1 MKTRV
6 QRLLSGLLAC
16 CLVCTVLTWNAEAAG
31 VCGFRDVPANHWAAS
46 SIQRCVELGLF
57 QGESA
62 TTFGVGHEMNRAGFT
77 VVLARLFGWETTGMD
92 VNITEVYEDVPANA
106 WYAGAA
112 AAAYTHGAL
121 TRQSASFRPD
131 EPITREELAVMLLR
145 AMGYGSMTGLFT
157 EAALPF
163 RDVTTNRG
171 YIAMA
176 YEMGLVNGMSKT
188 LFVPGRAAT
197 REQAAV
203 VLSRLYGRL
212 HPASEESMAILRT
225 DEAMPDLSGCQTVIL
240 MAGSLTGGQKP
251 QVSVNPGKTQDQ
263 ARTEAQASGKTVLL
277 GISGLASVLK
287 NGTAAVQDL
296 AQAVADG
303 GYDGLYLNISQ
314 QAWTDAPLLTQL
326 AQALRAAMPEKK
338 LYVAADAPVSGQ
350 TAPDYTALGQAADKL
365 VLRVAAYTDT
375 AAEVPVYAMEPLEH
389 ICYALGVL
397 TDQVPAGKLSLLL
410 TAAGQAKKSG
420 GKFTAADAKILET
433 LTGQGTAYY
442 SDRYACAYVETKDT
456 VAWYLDGRA
465 LTARRQLLNCFG
477 VSSLCVSTLNGTL
490 SVS

>member
-1 MKTRV
+1 MSKHV
-6 QRLLSGLLAC
+6 QRILSFVVLAALLSCLLPPSA
-16 CLVCTVLTWNAEAAG
+16 AAAG
-31 VCGFRDVPANHWAAS
+31 RFTDVPASHWAS
-46 SIQRCVELGLF
+46 SQITRAVDLGLF
-57 QGESA
+57 QGETS
-62 TTFGVGHEMNRAGFT
+62 TRFGLGHPMTRAAFA
-77 VVLARLFGWETTGMD
+77 VVLCRFFDWEMVTPDQGSYTD
-92 VNITEVYEDVPANA
+92 NQDPNA
-106 WYAGAA
+106 WYYSAVET
-112 AAAYTHGAL
+112 AYAHGAI
-121 TRQSASFRPD
+121 TSQTSDFRPAD
-131 EPITREELAVMLLR
+131 SITREELAVMLLR

-176 YEMGLVNGMSKT
+176 YEMGLVNGMSQN

-203 VLSRLYGRL
+203 VLSRLYGKL
-212 HPASEESMAILRT
+212 HPASEETMAILRT

-277 GISGLASVLK
+277 GISGQASVLK

-314 QAWTDAPLLTQL
+314 QAWTDGPLLTQL

-397 TDQVPAGKLSLLL
+397 TDQAPARKLSLLL